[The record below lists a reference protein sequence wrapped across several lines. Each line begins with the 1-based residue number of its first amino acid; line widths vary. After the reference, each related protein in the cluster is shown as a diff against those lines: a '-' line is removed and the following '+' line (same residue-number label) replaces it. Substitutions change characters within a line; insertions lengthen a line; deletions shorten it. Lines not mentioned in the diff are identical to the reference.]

1 MRIASAKRLHFN
13 DDLRNGVEL
22 CKISQ
27 DINIFRQDF
36 DLNFQDGVDVLVQHV
51 KIEWA
56 HLVDIFL
63 PDGVHLEALIVTT
76 LHGDIL
82 LLDGHD
88 RDRIVRER
96 VEYFLVQPVLGF
108 DFAQLA
114 ANINLVWS
122 DNLLHSE
129 AVLDEL
135 GLRLPGC

>member
-51 KIEWA
+51 KVERA
-56 HLVDIFL
+56 HLVDILL
-63 PDGVHLEALIVTT
+63 PDGVHPEALIVTT
-76 LHGDIL
+76 LHRNIL

-88 RDRIVRER
+88 RDGIVRE
-96 VEYFLVQPVLGF
+96 
-108 DFAQLA
+108 
-114 ANINLVWS
+114 
-122 DNLLHSE
+122 
-129 AVLDEL
+129 
-135 GLRLPGC
+135 